1 MLPISNTLVG
11 RECVH
16 ISFHVDIENEILVMN
31 QECQL
36 LFFRLRE
43 TSSSENQSLSWRS
56 RAIQVTVYESYYMI
70 SVH

>member
-1 MLPISNTLVG
+1 MLPIPNTLVG

-31 QECQL
+31 QECHL

-43 TSSSENQSLSWRS
+43 TSSSENQSLS
-56 RAIQVTVYESYYMI
+56 IQVTVYESYFMI